1 MVGGMVEHHQF
12 ATAYFMPPAEVPPAT
27 IMQSVAK
34 PVFASRCVAA
44 AAVDGDPKA
53 YAIPFIYT
61 QVR

>member
-44 AAVDGDPKA
+44 AAVDGDPWHLGEE
-53 YAIPFIYT
+53 
-61 QVR
+61 